1 MPILRA
7 LLLLVLGALLG
18 ACSAGDGR
26 AASEPADGTASPVSS
41 LAERCGSALPSGAQV
56 RELTLEGDG
65 GLTLSAAAFGPE
77 RARTALVLLHQTG
90 PGGLCGWGRFASR
103 AAEQG
108 LAVVA
113 VDMCGYGD
121 SDCPPGLESD
131 PRAQVEP
138 ALAHVRD
145 EVGARRVVL
154 VGASMGGSN
163 TVIAVSDGARVD
175 AWVDVSG
182 VSTWDGVR
190 LQSRAGALR
199 TAPPGLI
206 VYARSDGP
214 LEYAAARRL
223 ARTSGTR
230 FLDGGSGHGYEL
242 VTDHRG
248 RLLAAG
254 RAVIRFAQG

>member
-1 MPILRA
+1 MPILRV
-7 LLLLVLGALLG
+7 LVLLVLCAVLG
-18 ACSAGDGR
+18 ACSGSDQPTSGGTAGGP
-26 AASEPADGTASPVSS
+26 EPAADLAQRCGTAIPSD
-41 LAERCGSALPSGAQV
+41 AEARALVLDGPDGA
-56 RELTLEGDG
+56 R
-65 GLTLSAAAFGPE
+65 LSAAAFGPE

-113 VDMCGYGD
+113 IDMCGYGD
-121 SDCPPGLESD
+121 SACPPGLERD
-131 PRAQVEP
+131 PRGQVES
-138 ALAHVRD
+138 AAAYARD
-145 EVGARRVVL
+145 TVGARRVVL

-163 TVIAVSDGARVD
+163 TVIAVSDGAPVD

-190 LQSRAGALR
+190 LQSRAAALR
-199 TAPPGLI
+199 DASPGMI

-223 ARTSGTR
+223 ARTSGTP

-242 VTDHRG
+242 MADYRG
-248 RLLAAG
+248 RLLPAG
-254 RAVIRFAQG
+254 RAVIDFAQG